1 MAMLAGLTGAVIAS
15 LGVLGVADPTYF
27 IALVGEFQA
36 PGMAFAAGAMRIVI
50 GIALIA
56 SASASRWPK
65 CLGLLGGMIF
75 IAGLV
80 TPFEGAFLGRTL
92 LQLWPTWGPG
102 IVRAGGG
109 LIALLGL
116 LVIYSVLTRRK
127 A

>member
-1 MAMLAGLTGAVIAS
+1 MAMLAGLTGAVIAG
-15 LGVLGVADPTYF
+15 LGFLGLADPAYF
-27 IALVGEFQA
+27 IALVGELQA
-36 PGMAFAAGAMRIVI
+36 PGMAFAAGAVRVVI

-75 IAGLV
+75 IGGLV
-80 TPFEGAFLGRTL
+80 TPFEGALLGRTL
-92 LQLWPTWGPG
+92 LSMWPTWGPG
-102 IVRAGGG
+102 VVRALGG

-116 LVIYSVLTRRK
+116 LVIYSVLARRK